1 MVGLSLAEKK
11 YLSDGISQGL
21 RCDGRGLHDF
31 RSFSVDLE
39 VIPQV
44 LVPHFLDA
52 LFFCSFLVME
62 YSSHRTATEN
72 LYSLLRLANECIL
85 WIPRE

>member
-11 YLSDGISQGL
+11 YLSEGISQGL

-31 RSFSVDLE
+31 RSFSVHLE

-44 LVPHFLDA
+44 SLAFILASV
-52 LFFCSFLVME
+52 FF
-62 YSSHRTATEN
+62 
-72 LYSLLRLANECIL
+72 
-85 WIPRE
+85 